1 MTEFANM
8 IKEEVL
14 ELLNDWFGVSD
25 YDTVMAELEK
35 MKQVTFT
42 GSTDIPLLGGNNDLI
57 GLPQFF
63 KDNEADSEFPTYG
76 ELLEELEKDTW
87 NLKAEDNT
95 YNYGGF
101 LEREMDFKTI
111 QAENTDT
118 TIAFFAVHTVVDV
131 RAGYAK
137 AIPVIFETY
146 YDFQEFL
153 GNYFYSQGYYAFKHD
168 NKEYTISLDVSA
180 VSEYVRIYI
189 ADENNE
195 ELQQVYEQESFMDLD
210 RESVAE
216 YLDSQFI
223 EYKDLKPAL

>member
-25 YDTVMAELEK
+25 YGTVMGELEE

-42 GSTDIPLLGGNNDLI
+42 GSTDIPLLGGNGNLI

-63 KDNEADSEFPTYG
+63 KDNEAEPEFPTYG

-95 YNYGGF
+95 YNYSGF

-118 TIAFFAVHTVVDV
+118 TIAFFAIHTGVDV
-131 RAGYAK
+131 RAGYTK

-180 VSEYVRIYI
+180 TSEYVRIYI
-189 ADENNE
+189 TDNNNNE
-195 ELQQVYEQESFMDLD
+195 VQLDYEQETCMDLD
-210 RESVAE
+210 KESVAE
-216 YLDSQFI
+216 YLTSQGI
-223 EYKDLKPAL
+223 EFKDLKPAL

>member
-8 IKEEVL
+8 NKEEVL

-25 YDTVMAELEK
+25 YDTVMEELGE

-42 GSTDIPLLGGNNDLI
+42 GSTNRPLLGGNNDLI

-63 KDNEADSEFPTYG
+63 KNNEAESEFPTYE

-87 NLKAEDNT
+87 NLEAEDNT
-95 YNYGGF
+95 YNYSGF
-101 LEREMDFKTI
+101 LESESDFKVI
-111 QAENTDT
+111 QAENSDT
-118 TIAFFAVHTVVDV
+118 TIAFFAIHTGIDI
-131 RAGYAK
+131 RAGYSK

-146 YDFQEFL
+146 YDFDEFL

-195 ELQQVYEQESFMDLD
+195 ELQQVYEQETCMDLD
-210 RESVAE
+210 IESVEA
-216 YLDSQFI
+216 YLKEEGISFT
-223 EYKDLKPAL
+223 DLKPAL

>member
-8 IKEEVL
+8 NKEEVL

-42 GSTDIPLLGGNNDLI
+42 GSTDIPLLGGNGNLI

-63 KDNEADSEFPTYG
+63 KNNEVEPEFPTYE

-87 NLKAEDNT
+87 NLEAEDNT
-95 YNYGGF
+95 FNYSGF
-101 LEREMDFKTI
+101 LERELDYKVI
-111 QAENTDT
+111 QAENSDT
-118 TIAFFAVHTVVDV
+118 TIAFFAIHTGVDI

-146 YDFQEFL
+146 YDFYGFID
-153 GNYFYSQGYYAFKHD
+153 NYFYGQGYYAFKHD
-168 NKEYTISLDVSA
+168 NKEYTISLDISA
-180 VSEYVRIYI
+180 TSEYVRIYI
-189 ADENNE
+189 SDENNE
-195 ELQQVYEQESFMDLD
+195 ELQQSYEQETCMDLD
-210 RESVAE
+210 REGVEA
-216 YLDSQFI
+216 YLKGEGI
-223 EYKDLKPAL
+223 EFKDLKPAL

>member
-42 GSTDIPLLGGNNDLI
+42 GSTDIPLLGGNGNLI

-63 KDNEADSEFPTYG
+63 KDNEAEPEFPTYG

-95 YNYGGF
+95 YNYSGF
-101 LEREMDFKTI
+101 LERESDFKVI
-111 QAENTDT
+111 QAENSDT
-118 TIAFFAVHTVVDV
+118 TIAFFAIHTGVDV
-131 RAGYAK
+131 RAGYSK

-180 VSEYVRIYI
+180 ASEYVRIYI
-189 ADENNE
+189 TDNNNNE
-195 ELQQVYEQESFMDLD
+195 SQLDYEQETCMDLD
-210 RESVAE
+210 KESVAE
-216 YLDSQFI
+216 YLTSQGI
-223 EYKDLKPAL
+223 EFKDLKPAL

>member
-8 IKEEVL
+8 NKEEVL

-25 YDTVMAELEK
+25 YDTVMEELRE

-42 GSTDIPLLGGNNDLI
+42 GSTDIPLLGGNGNLI

-63 KDNEADSEFPTYG
+63 KGNEVEPEFPTYG

-87 NLKAEDNT
+87 NLEAEDNT
-95 YNYGGF
+95 YNYSGF
-101 LEREMDFKTI
+101 LESESDFKVI
-111 QAENTDT
+111 QAENSDM
-118 TIAFFAVHTVVDV
+118 TIAFFAIHTGIDI
-131 RAGYAK
+131 RAGYSK

-146 YDFQEFL
+146 YDFDEFL
-153 GNYFYSQGYYAFKHD
+153 DNYFYSQGYYAFKHD

-195 ELQQVYEQESFMDLD
+195 ELQQVYEQETCMDLD
-210 RESVAE
+210 KESVEA
-216 YLDSQFI
+216 YLKEEGISFT
-223 EYKDLKPAL
+223 DLKPAL

>member
-42 GSTDIPLLGGNNDLI
+42 GSTDIPLLGGNGNLI

-63 KDNEADSEFPTYG
+63 KDNEAESELPTYG

-95 YNYGGF
+95 YNYSGF
-101 LEREMDFKTI
+101 LERESDFKVI
-111 QAENTDT
+111 QAENSDT
-118 TIAFFAVHTVVDV
+118 TITFFAIHTGVDV

-180 VSEYVRIYI
+180 TSEYVRIYI
-189 ADENNE
+189 TDNNNNE
-195 ELQQVYEQESFMDLD
+195 LQLDYEQETYMDLD
-210 RESVAE
+210 MESVAE
-216 YLDSQFI
+216 YLTSQGI
-223 EYKDLKPAL
+223 EFKDLKPAL

>member
-8 IKEEVL
+8 NKEEVL

-25 YDTVMAELEK
+25 YDTVMEELGE

-42 GSTDIPLLGGNNDLI
+42 GSTNRPLLGGNNDLI

-63 KDNEADSEFPTYG
+63 KDNEAESELPTYE

-87 NLKAEDNT
+87 NLEAEDNT

-101 LEREMDFKTI
+101 LERDMDFKVI
-111 QAENTDT
+111 QAENSDT
-118 TIAFFAVHTVVDV
+118 TIAFFAIHTGVDV
-131 RAGYAK
+131 RAGYSK

-146 YDFQEFL
+146 YDFEEFL
-153 GNYFYSQGYYAFKHD
+153 GNYFYSQGYYEFKHD

-195 ELQQVYEQESFMDLD
+195 ELQQVYEQETCMDLD
-210 RESVAE
+210 KESVAE
-216 YLDSQFI
+216 YLEWQKI
-223 EYKDLKPAL
+223 EFKDLKPAL

>member
-1 MTEFANM
+1 MTEWVNI

-25 YDTVMAELEK
+25 YDTVMGELEE
-35 MKQVTFT
+35 MKKVTFT
-42 GSTDIPLLGGNNDLI
+42 GSTNQPLLGGNNDLI
-57 GLPQFF
+57 SLPRFF
-63 KDNEADSEFPTYG
+63 KGNEAESEFPTYK

-101 LEREMDFKTI
+101 LERDMDFKVI
-111 QAENTDT
+111 QAENSDT
-118 TIAFFAVHTVVDV
+118 TIAFFAIHTGVDV
-131 RAGYAK
+131 RAGYSK

-146 YDFQEFL
+146 YDFNEFL
-153 GNYFYSQGYYAFKHD
+153 GNYFYSQGYYAFTHD
-168 NKEYTISLDVSA
+168 NKEYTISLDVTA
-180 VSEYVRIYI
+180 TSEYVRIYI

-195 ELQQVYEQESFMDLD
+195 ELQQVYEQETCMDLD

-216 YLDSQFI
+216 YLEWQKLS
-223 EYKDLKPAL
+223 LKT

>member
-1 MTEFANM
+1 MTAWVNI

-25 YDTVMAELEK
+25 YDTVMGELEE
-35 MKQVTFT
+35 MKKVTFT
-42 GSTDIPLLGGNNDLI
+42 GSTNQPLLGGNNDLI
-57 GLPQFF
+57 SLPRFF
-63 KDNEADSEFPTYG
+63 KGNEAESEFPTYK

-101 LEREMDFKTI
+101 LERDMDFKVI
-111 QAENTDT
+111 QAENSDT
-118 TIAFFAVHTVVDV
+118 TIAFFAIHTGVDV
-131 RAGYAK
+131 RAGYSK

-146 YDFQEFL
+146 YDFNEFL

-168 NKEYTISLDVSA
+168 NKEYTISLDVTA
-180 VSEYVRIYI
+180 TSEYVRIYI

-195 ELQQVYEQESFMDLD
+195 ELQQVYEQETCMDLD

-216 YLDSQFI
+216 YLEWQKI
-223 EYKDLKPAL
+223 EFKDLKPAL